1 MNCNFCNMNLEISDR
16 SVDDG
21 QFTPIIYIDIDKN
34 GEYILVA
41 YADSETHMK
50 INNCPVCGRKLK
62 FMSYI

>member
-1 MNCNFCNMNLEISDR
+1 MGCNFCNMDLEISDR
-16 SVDDG
+16 SFDDG
-21 QFTPIIYIDIDKN
+21 LYTPIIYIDIDKN

-62 FMSYI
+62 FMNYI